1 MSCLLC
7 RRSSIVGSKLIEEA
21 KFHRPMT
28 TNELIQ
34 HADQHS
40 LGLAAAF
47 IALPLGAWIV
57 GQMHPN
63 GQGGSAPWKYIYGAL
78 IYLSCVPGMFAA
90 VITAYLLFFV
100 RDNLLE
106 VNPLVCF
113 LPIVAMVVTL
123 VFIRK
128 RVTFDE
134 VPGFDRISGLMT
146 MVGCT
151 FGVALAIQK
160 TNIFL
165 FFGGSIERLIA
176 LAIGVFA
183 LIKWGSHRLFL
194 SRNEPKPMRPKF
206 PGDMR

>member
-1 MSCLLC
+1 
-7 RRSSIVGSKLIEEA
+7 
-21 KFHRPMT
+21 MT

-34 HADQHS
+34 RADQHS

-47 IALPLGAWIV
+47 IALPLGAWLV
-57 GQMHPN
+57 GRMHPD
-63 GQGGSAPWKYIYGAL
+63 GRGGSPPWKFLYGGL

-90 VITAYLLFFV
+90 VITAYMLFFV
-100 RDNLLE
+100 RENLLE

-113 LPIVAMVVTL
+113 LPILAMVVTL

-134 VPGFDRISGLMT
+134 LPGFDRLSGLMT

-194 SRNEPKPMRPKF
+194 RRNEPKPKRPKF
-206 PGDMR
+206 PGEMRQ